1 MKFSLGC
8 QLQQALES
16 YFSSILEPD
25 LLEVLQQHQESSNPL
40 KKLCPLLAFVTSR
53 TKREI
58 FLLQNLHHFDD
69 FSDKYVKVQENQK
82 KTKHK
87 WSACGN

>member
-16 YFSSILEPD
+16 YFSSILKPN
-25 LLEVLQQHQESSNPL
+25 LLEVLQQHPESSNPL
-40 KKLCPLLAFVTSR
+40 KKLRPLLAFVTSR

-58 FLLQNLHHFDD
+58 FLLQNLRHFDD
-69 FSDKYVKVQENQK
+69 FLI
-82 KTKHK
+82 TL
-87 WSACGN
+87 